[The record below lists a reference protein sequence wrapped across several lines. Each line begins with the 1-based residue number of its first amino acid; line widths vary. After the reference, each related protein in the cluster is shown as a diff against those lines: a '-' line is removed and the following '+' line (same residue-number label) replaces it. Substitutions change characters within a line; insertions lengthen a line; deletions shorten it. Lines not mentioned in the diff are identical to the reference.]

1 MARVSTKENKNIY
14 QITREGLKLSR
25 EAASELLESI
35 PPERIEKIENE
46 RSLPHPDE
54 VLVMSDKYMQP
65 SLCNYYCANQCPIG
79 QEYVPEIKVKD
90 LSQIVLELQKLQE
103 QIARKRQLEAQVS
116 ELRTQ
121 RSTLSTRVRE
131 LEAIKMQEQAD
142 VDKLEGRSLAAFFYN
157 VIGKMDE
164 QLNKEREEAYAAR
177 VKYDAAA
184 RELTAVEDEL
194 ARYEAE
200 LSSLRDCERQYDAV
214 LQEKAGAVKAAGG
227 PAAEE
232 ILKLEERLAFL
243 ESQKRELREAVSAGN
258 SALSTANHVLSS
270 LDSAE
275 GWGTWDLFGG
285 GLISDLAK
293 HSHLDEAQ
301 GNIEHLQSQLRRFKT
316 ELADVRISADMQVNV
331 DGFLRFADYFFDGL
345 FADWAVLDRINQSQE
360 QVHSTKRQIENV
372 LSRLNGM
379 QRSVEQEQNQL
390 ESKLDTLVRDA
401 KI

>member
-1 MARVSTKENKNIY
+1 MKFY
-14 QITREGLKLSR
+14 
-25 EAASELLESI
+25 
-35 PPERIEKIENE
+35 
-46 RSLPHPDE
+46 DE
-54 VLVMSDKYMQP
+54 Q
-65 SLCNYYCANQCPIG
+65 
-79 QEYVPEIKVKD
+79 
-90 LSQIVLELQKLQE
+90 LQKLQE
-103 QIARKRQLEAQVS
+103 RIARKRQLEAQVS

-121 RSTLSTRVRE
+121 HSALSARVQE

-142 VDKLEGRSLAAFFYN
+142 VDKLEGRSLAAFFYH

-184 RELTAVEDEL
+184 RELSAVEGEL

-200 LSSLRDCERQYDAV
+200 LADLHDCERQYDTV
-214 LQEKAGAVKAAGG
+214 LKEKADAVKAAGG
-227 PAAEE
+227 TAAEE
-232 ILKLEERLAFL
+232 ILKAEERLAFL
-243 ESQKRELREAVSAGN
+243 DSQSRELQEAVSVGS
-258 SALSTANHVLSS
+258 SALSTTDQVLSS

-275 GWGTWDLFGG
+275 GWGTWDLLGG

-301 GNIEHLQSQLRRFKT
+301 DNIERLQSQLRRFKT

-345 FADWAVLDRINQSQE
+345 FADWAVLDKISQSQE
-360 QVHSTKRQIENV
+360 RVRSTRCQIESV
-372 LSRLNGM
+372 LSRLDGM
-379 QRSVEQEQNQL
+379 QRSVEREQAQL
-390 ESKLDTLVRDA
+390 QNKLDSLVRDA

>member
-1 MARVSTKENKNIY
+1 MKFY
-14 QITREGLKLSR
+14 
-25 EAASELLESI
+25 
-35 PPERIEKIENE
+35 
-46 RSLPHPDE
+46 DE
-54 VLVMSDKYMQP
+54 Q
-65 SLCNYYCANQCPIG
+65 
-79 QEYVPEIKVKD
+79 
-90 LSQIVLELQKLQE
+90 LQKLQE

-270 LDSAE
+270 LDSAG

-301 GNIEHLQSQLRRFKT
+301 CNIEHLQSQLRRFKT